1 MSRLPSLPGISSGP
15 PVFYVCGDTA
25 RNPGRSGIQT
35 VVRSLAAAFG
45 AAGAPVRLVIWR
57 PSDAHLRPFPA
68 AWSLGL
74 GAEPLRDL
82 STAPRDFLRHPV
94 SWPALL
100 LAGGNAEHVPLHR
113 HPRHLDAPSGT
124 WVLLPELLYGGNR
137 AGHFVNHVH
146 RRGWRCAAILHD
158 AIPVQHPEFVPPG
171 LPADHAE
178 YMRALGRADL
188 ILPNSESTAEGWRE
202 FMDRERLASPPVQV
216 CTLACDLPGTPR
228 VRTIKPTLATGIAPR
243 LLCVSTLEPRKN
255 HRALLAAYELAA
267 DRRPDLPLALDF
279 VGASYVGSPEITGA
293 VRALVTRYPDC
304 VRWHERVEHAA
315 LQRLYA
321 DCDFTVY
328 PCVLEGFGLPVIES
342 LWLARPCLCANFGVM
357 AENALGGGCLTTDV
371 RDPSSLADTII
382 QLASSP
388 ALRQTLAEQA
398 TTRQLKTWREYAD
411 ELLDAM
417 GSQK

>member
-1 MSRLPSLPGISSGP
+1 MSAPI
-15 PVFYVCGDTA
+15 FYVCGDTA

-45 AAGAPVRLVIWR
+45 STGTPVRPVIWR
-57 PSDAHLRPFPA
+57 PSNQHLRPFPA

-74 GAEPLRDL
+74 GAEPLRAPP
-82 STAPRDFLRHPV
+82 TALRDFLRHPA

-100 LAGGNAEHVPLHR
+100 LAGGHAEHVSIHR
-113 HPRHLDAPSGT
+113 HPRHLAAPPRT

-137 AGHFVNHVH
+137 AGHLVDYVH
-146 RRGWRCAAILHD
+146 RRGWRLAAILHD

-178 YMRALGRADL
+178 YMRALGHADL
-188 ILPNSESTAEGWRE
+188 ILPNSESTAQGWRE
-202 FMDRERLASPPVQV
+202 FMDRERLASPPVRI

-228 VRTIKPTLATGIAPR
+228 VRTLPPPSTPDTPLR

-267 DRRPDLPLALDF
+267 KQRPDLPLVLDL
-279 VGASYVGSPEITGA
+279 VGAPYVGSPEITAA
-293 VRALVTRYPDC
+293 VRALVARYPDR
-304 VRWHERVEHAA
+304 VRWHERVEHST

-328 PCVLEGFGLPVIES
+328 PSVLEGFGLPVIES
-342 LWLARPCLCANFGVM
+342 LWQARPCLCANFGVM
-357 AENALGGGCLTTDV
+357 AENAADGGCLTVDV
-371 RDPSSLADTII
+371 RDPAALANAIVA
-382 QLASSP
+382 LAISP
-388 ALRQTLAEQA
+388 DLRQKLAMEA
-398 TTRQLKTWREYAD
+398 TTRHLKTWREYAD

-417 GSQK
+417 RSQK

>member
-1 MSRLPSLPGISSGP
+1 MAATPL
-15 PVFYVCGDTA
+15 FYVCGDTA

-45 AAGAPVRLVIWR
+45 AAGAPVRPVIWR
-57 PSDAHLRPFPA
+57 PSNAHLRPFPA

-74 GAEPLRDL
+74 GAEPLRDPPTPL
-82 STAPRDFLRHPV
+82 RDFLRRPA

-100 LAGGNAEHVPLHR
+100 LAGGHAEHVPLHR
-113 HPRHLDAPSGT
+113 HPRHLDAPPGT

-137 AGHFVNHVH
+137 AAALVDYVH
-146 RRGWRCAAILHD
+146 RRGWRLAAILHD
-158 AIPVQHPEFVPPG
+158 AIPVQRPEFVPPG
-171 LPADHAE
+171 LPSDHAE

-188 ILPNSESTAEGWRE
+188 ILPNSESTAAGWRE
-202 FMDRERLASPPVQV
+202 FMDRERLASPPVRV

-228 VRTIKPTLATGIAPR
+228 VRTLPPAHAPAASPR

-267 DRRPDLPLALDF
+267 ARRPDLPLALDL
-279 VGASYVGSPEITGA
+279 VGASYVGSPDIAAA
-293 VRALVTRYPDC
+293 VRALVARRPDH

-328 PCVLEGFGLPVIES
+328 PSVLEGFGLPVIES

-357 AENALGGGCLTTDV
+357 AENAHDGGCLTTDV
-371 RDPSSLADTII
+371 RDPSALAEAIL
-382 QLASSP
+382 QLATSP
-388 ALRQTLAEQA
+388 GLRRKLATEA
-398 TTRQLKTWREYAD
+398 ITRHLKTWREYAD
-411 ELLDAM
+411 ELLDAT

>member
-1 MSRLPSLPGISSGP
+1 MPASI
-15 PVFYVCGDTA
+15 FYVCGDTA

-45 AAGAPVRLVIWR
+45 AAGVPVRPVIWR
-57 PSDAHLRPFPA
+57 PANAHLRPLPA

-74 GAEPLRDL
+74 GAEPLRPPPL
-82 STAPRDFLRHPV
+82 APFAFLRHPA

-100 LAGGNAEHVPLHR
+100 LAGGNAEHLPLHR
-113 HPRHLDAPSGT
+113 HPHSHQAPPGT

-137 AGHFVNHVH
+137 AAHLIGYVR
-146 RRGWRCAAILHD
+146 RRGWRLAAILHD

-188 ILPNSESTAEGWRE
+188 ILPNSEATAAGWRE
-202 FMDRERLASPPVQV
+202 FMDRENLASPPVRV
-216 CTLACDLPGTPR
+216 CTLACDLPGLPR
-228 VRTIKPTLATGIAPR
+228 VRTVKPSTPDTPPR

-255 HRALLAAYELAA
+255 HRTLFDAYTLAAL
-267 DRRPDLPLALDF
+267 RRPDLRLPLDL
-279 VGASYVGSPEITGA
+279 VGASYVGSPDIA
-293 VRALVTRYPDC
+293 AAAHALVARFPDC
-304 VRWHERVEHAA
+304 VRWHERVEQAA

-328 PCVLEGFGLPVIES
+328 PSVLEGFGLPVIES
-342 LWLARPCLCANFGVM
+342 LWLARPCLCANFSVM

-371 RDPSSLADTII
+371 RDPSSLADAILR
-382 QLASSP
+382 LATSP
-388 ALRQTLAEQA
+388 DLLQDLARQA
-398 TTRQLKTWREYAD
+398 TTRHLKTWREYAD
-411 ELLDAM
+411 ELLNAL
-417 GSQK
+417 GSTTPSR